1 MADAAALVLLAC
13 NARMGTVDVAVRL
26 GMGCRLFAVSLGRL
40 VERGLVSLERVVENP
55 GKARSKDRWRE
66 YMNAAIARSSPLADP
81 FFPVAVAPP
90 RDVGRTDRG
99 RAMAD
104 DEE

>member
-1 MADAAALVLLAC
+1 M
-13 NARMGTVDVAVRL
+13 
-26 GMGCRLFAVSLGRL
+26 FAVSLGRL
-40 VERGLVSLERVVENP
+40 VERALVSKRFVEYP
-55 GKARSKDRWRE
+55 GKARSKDQRRE

>member
-1 MADAAALVLLAC
+1 M
-13 NARMGTVDVAVRL
+13 
-26 GMGCRLFAVSLGRL
+26 FAVSLGRL

-66 YMNAAIARSSPLADP
+66 YMNAAIARSSPLANRL
-81 FFPVAVAPP
+81 FPVAVAPP
-90 RDVGRTDRG
+90 SGVGRTDRG
-99 RAMAD
+99 RAMVD

>member
-1 MADAAALVLLAC
+1 M
-13 NARMGTVDVAVRL
+13 
-26 GMGCRLFAVSLGRL
+26 FAVSLGRL
-40 VERGLVSLERVVENP
+40 VERALVSKRFVEDP
-55 GKARSKDRWRE
+55 GKARSKDQRRE

-99 RAMAD
+99 RAMAN

>member
-1 MADAAALVLLAC
+1 M
-13 NARMGTVDVAVRL
+13 
-26 GMGCRLFAVSLGRL
+26 FAVSLGRL
-40 VERGLVSLERVVENP
+40 VERALVSKRFVEDP
-55 GKARSKDRWRE
+55 GKARSKDQRRE

-81 FFPVAVAPP
+81 YFPVAVAPR

>member
-1 MADAAALVLLAC
+1 M
-13 NARMGTVDVAVRL
+13 
-26 GMGCRLFAVSLGRL
+26 FAVSLGRL
-40 VERGLVSLERVVENP
+40 VERALVSKRFVEDP
-55 GKARSKDRWRE
+55 GKARSKDQWRE

>member
-1 MADAAALVLLAC
+1 M
-13 NARMGTVDVAVRL
+13 
-26 GMGCRLFAVSLGRL
+26 FAVSLGRL
-40 VERGLVSLERVVENP
+40 VERALVSKRFVEDP
-55 GKARSKDRWRE
+55 GKARSKDQRRE

-90 RDVGRTDRG
+90 RDVGRTDRR